1 MGFCTGLLAGA
12 VAACAEDMITVF
24 DLACEVLAISFR
36 LVVSLVRRSKAI
48 GPEAGQWATTFIRIS
63 KEELEMQL
71 EDYNLHHV
79 SRKNSLG
86 YMPRTADRFCRDFP
100 WTRKL
105 TSE

>member
-1 MGFCTGLLAGA
+1 MTILGFCTGLLAGA

-36 LVVSLVRRSKAI
+36 LVIALVRRSKAI
-48 GPEAGQWATTFIRIS
+48 EPEAGLWATTFIRVS

-79 SRKNSLG
+79 SR
-86 YMPRTADRFCRDFP
+86 A
-100 WTRKL
+100 
-105 TSE
+105 